1 MNKLLCFLLVFVVS
15 CGFIRPE
22 ERYYKE
28 AVKYKNE
35 GETLKAIDSLR
46 KVISTAP
53 KSDRT
58 KDALFMLGDL
68 YYQIGDARKSIKA
81 LSTYI
86 DISSPNDKRRFDV
99 FNKMGLVTYSKTG
112 DYPKALKYYKE
123 ATSLAR
129 SEADRF
135 EVLLNIG
142 NCYFKM
148 YSFDKAYGFY
158 SRAVKELEKNPN
170 DEEVAKLQEALYY
183 MAFSY
188 SLLTKDFNEGTE
200 VLDGSKEQDLFS
212 DPHKKMINI
221 LDKCLYYSDS
231 SKYGLMCKY
240 QKAEVFEEL
249 GEKDKAL
256 VIYTEL
262 KDVYPNKGVI
272 EAKLTKLGQSN

>member
-1 MNKLLCFLLVFVVS
+1 MFVVS

-28 AVKYKNE
+28 AVRYKNE
-35 GETLKAIDSLR
+35 GETLKAVESLR

-68 YYQIGDARKSIKA
+68 YYQIGDAKKA
-81 LSTYI
+81 LKVLNTYI
-86 DISSPNDKRRFDV
+86 DISDPGDKRRFDV

-112 DYPKALKYYKE
+112 DYPRALRYYKD
-123 ATSLAR
+123 AIPLAR
-129 SEADRF
+129 SRSNRF

-148 YSFDKAYGFY
+148 YSFDKAYDFF
-158 SRAVKELEKNPN
+158 SRAVKELENNPD
-170 DEEVAKLQEALYY
+170 DEETKKLQEALYY

-188 SLLTKDFNEGTE
+188 SLLTKDFNESTE
-200 VLDGSKEQDLFS
+200 PPSGVKEQDLFS
-212 DPHKKMINI
+212 DPHKKMINM

-249 GEKDKAL
+249 GDKDRAL
-256 VIYTEL
+256 AIYTEL

-272 EAKLTKLGQSN
+272 EAKLTKLGQSK